1 MMRSIPAQIHPPGIE
16 PGPSAPETDV
26 ISILLWVP
34 WIEAIEKNRP
44 GSGAGKMG
52 LSVPIRK

>member
-1 MMRSIPAQIHPPGIE
+1 MRSIPAQIHPPGIE